1 MSIQKDLSR
10 KELQDLKKKYI
21 TFKVKLLAGDY
32 KNKIYTVEDVTS
44 TGYLI
49 LKDLYGLNS
58 KKKSYNWKIHYS
70 NTNIE

>member
-10 KELQDLKKKYI
+10 KELQELKRKYI
-21 TFKVKLLAGDY
+21 AHSVKLLAGDY
-32 KNKIYTVEDVTS
+32 KNKSYVVGDVTS

-70 NTNIE
+70 NTNLE